1 MRVLVTGASG
11 FTGKALCAAL
21 HQQGQHQVY
30 GLSQRENRD
39 QSWPMYAVDLRDAQA
54 VQDLF
59 AKVKPDAVVH
69 LAARSFVD
77 DADFLGFY
85 DHNVVA
91 TTRLLDA
98 ARDHQVQRVIVASS
112 ANVYGV
118 PKSAAALT
126 ESAALAPV
134 NHYGASKLAA
144 EHIART
150 YNDDFALTITRP
162 FNYTGIGQGAH
173 FLVPKLV
180 AHFAHRKEVIDLGNL
195 DVARDYTALDDVVCA
210 YVALLNADLNVVADK
225 TVNICS
231 NEIYELGELLNLL
244 TEISGHSITVRSQP
258 HFVRR
263 HDIAVLRGDYSELHA
278 LTGWKPTQS
287 IENLLATM
295 LAAAGR

>member
-11 FTGKALCAAL
+11 FTGQAVCAAL
-21 HQQGQHQVY
+21 LKQPQYEVY
-30 GLSQRENRD
+30 GLSQRD
-39 QSWPMYAVDLRDAQA
+39 SSAHDWPMYAVDLRDNDA
-54 VQDLF
+54 VQF
-59 AKVKPDAVVH
+59 AFSQIKPKAVIH

-77 DADFLGFY
+77 DADFIGFY

-98 ARDHQVQRVIVASS
+98 ARDHGVQRVIVASS

-118 PKSAAALT
+118 PASAKALT
-126 ESAALAPV
+126 ESDPLVPV

-150 YNDDFALTITRP
+150 YSDDFALTITRP
-162 FNYTGIGQGAH
+162 FNYTGVGQGAH

-180 AHFAHRKEVIDLGNL
+180 AHFAHHKEVIDLGNL
-195 DVARDYTALDDVVCA
+195 DVARDYTGLDDVVDA
-210 YVALLNADLNVVADK
+210 YVRLLSCDAAAGQ

-231 NEIYELGELLNLL
+231 NNSYELRALLDLL
-244 TEISGHSITVRSQP
+244 TQISGHHIEVRSQP

-263 HDIAVLRGDYSELHA
+263 HDIAVLRGDYSTLQT
-278 LTGWKPTQS
+278 LTGWQPQQS
-287 IENLLATM
+287 MTHLLTTM
-295 LAAAGR
+295 LTAATR